1 MTLSQR
7 GQPLDELRDL
17 AFPVGAGPVD
27 DGAFFDLRALGPAGG
42 ADMLPLIVGERAS
55 NAPETGDFAV
65 PPTDYVVAHGEPG
78 NTPEEN
84 EK

>member
-1 MTLSQR
+1 
-7 GQPLDELRDL
+7 G
-17 AFPVGAGPVD
+17 G
-27 DGAFFDLRALGPAGG
+27 FDTFTWREPQEGGLGPAGG

-65 PPTDYVVAHGEPG
+65 PPTDYVVAYGETG